1 MSLSSNDNDS
11 RELAKFG
18 YKQDLKRS
26 MKKFSSFAVSF
37 SLISILTGIFAN
49 FHFGFSEVGSF
60 IPFSWTIVFV
70 GQFIVALIMAELSVN
85 FPISGYG
92 YQWTYRLVG
101 PKLGFTTGWLLLLQF
116 LTGFPG
122 ICKLSCTS
130 DARHQG
136 LGRPHRER
144 LRWTGQNSDLD
155 AEIQIHSPFSP

>member
-1 MSLSSNDNDS
+1 MSLSRNDNDS

-49 FHFGFSEVGSF
+49 FHFGFSEVGGF

-122 ICKLSCTS
+122 ICKALSM
-130 DARHQG
+130 
-136 LGRPHRER
+136 L
-144 LRWTGQNSDLD
+144 LSDLIFQNF
-155 AEIQIHSPFSP
+155 IQN